1 LEFNSN
7 NNNDPWR
14 KKVVCFIFTKNIKVN
29 INLCKKRYKNIINS
43 LNDLLTMS
51 ILLSKKSKD
60 HIIKRF
66 GIDPILFKFR
76 TIFEI

>member
-1 LEFNSN
+1 
-7 NNNDPWR
+7 
-14 KKVVCFIFTKNIKVN
+14 
-29 INLCKKRYKNIINS
+29 
-43 LNDLLTMS
+43 MS

-60 HIIKRF
+60 HTIKRF